1 MQILCSFYNKYF
13 EDLFFK
19 EHDLCQHPDI
29 TMVFLVTFYTNKKD
43 QIN

>member
-19 EHDLCQHPDI
+19 EHDLRQHPDI
-29 TMVFLVTFYTNKKD
+29 TMVFLVTQIKKIKLTD
-43 QIN
+43 